1 MFLKKTFSLFFI
13 LIFLFSCSNEKKKV
27 DSILD
32 NTDQETQM
40 VAAYREGLEAVKKGD
55 VIFAAKKFNEAEILY
70 PQSIWA
76 SKASLMTSFAYYS
89 QNYYDDAIYNL
100 ERHLRNYP
108 KDKNLDYVHYLMAMC
123 YFEQLDDEKKDLKPL
138 VKSRE
143 EFEYV
148 IKHYP
153 NTDFAIDAKYKLG
166 LIVDILAAKEMY
178 IGRYYLKT
186 KKWAGAINR
195 FQNVVKN
202 YDQTIYVEEAL
213 HRLVEINYKI
223 GLVDEAEKIAS
234 VLGYNYGSGE
244 WYKNSY
250 KLFNKSYKIK
260 KINKKK
266 EESFIKKKFKSL
278 FE

>member
-13 LIFLFSCSNEKKKV
+13 LIFLFSCSKEKKKV

-40 VAAYREGLEAVKKGD
+40 VEAYREGLEAVKKGD

-138 VKSRE
+138 VRSRE

-166 LIVDILAAKEMY
+166 LILDILAAKEMY

>member
-1 MFLKKTFSLFFI
+1 MFLKKIFSLSII
-13 LIFLFSCSNEKKKV
+13 LIFFFSCSNEKKKV
-27 DSILD
+27 VPILD
-32 NTDQETQM
+32 EDQEVQM
-40 VAAYREGLEAVKKGD
+40 VEAYRQGIEAVKKGD
-55 VIFAAKKFNEAEILY
+55 VIFAAKKFNEAELLY
-70 PQSIWA
+70 PQSVWA

-100 ERHLRNYP
+100 KRHLKNYP
-108 KDKNLDYVHYLMAMC
+108 RDKNLDYVHYLMGMC

-138 VKSRE
+138 VKSRQ

-166 LIVDILAAKEMY
+166 LIVDMLAAKEMY
-178 IGRYYLKT
+178 IGRYYVKT
-186 KKWAGAINR
+186 QKWAGAINR

-202 YDQTIYVEEAL
+202 YDQTVYIEEAL

-223 GLVDEAEKIAS
+223 GLIEEARKIAS
-234 VLGYNYGSGE
+234 LLGYNYGSSE

-250 KLFNKSYKIK
+250 KVFNKTYKVK

>member
-40 VAAYREGLEAVKKGD
+40 VAAYREGLEAIKKGD

-138 VKSRE
+138 VRSRE

-266 EESFIKKKFKSL
+266 FKSL

>member
-40 VAAYREGLEAVKKGD
+40 VAAYREGLEAIKKGD

-138 VKSRE
+138 VRSRE

-166 LIVDILAAKEMY
+166 LILDILAAKEMY

>member
-1 MFLKKTFSLFFI
+1 MFLKKIFSLSII
-13 LIFLFSCSNEKKKV
+13 LIFFFSCSNEKKKV
-27 DSILD
+27 VPILD
-32 NTDQETQM
+32 NEDQEVQM
-40 VAAYREGLEAVKKGD
+40 VEAYRQGIEAIKKGD
-55 VIFAAKKFNEAEILY
+55 VIFAAKKFNEAELLY
-70 PQSIWA
+70 PQSVWA

-100 ERHLRNYP
+100 KRHLKNYP
-108 KDKNLDYVHYLMAMC
+108 RDKNLDYVHYLMGMC

-166 LIVDILAAKEMY
+166 LIVDMLAAKEMY
-178 IGRYYLKT
+178 IGRYYVKT
-186 KKWAGAINR
+186 EKWAGAINR

-202 YDQTIYVEEAL
+202 YDQTVYIEEAL

-223 GLVDEAEKIAS
+223 GLIEEAKKIAS
-234 VLGYNYGSGE
+234 LLGYNYGSSE

-250 KLFNKSYKIK
+250 KVFNKTYKVK

>member
-40 VAAYREGLEAVKKGD
+40 VEAYREGLEAVKKGD

-138 VKSRE
+138 VRSRE

-166 LIVDILAAKEMY
+166 LILDILAAKEMY

>member
-13 LIFLFSCSNEKKKV
+13 LIFLFSCSKEKKKV

-40 VAAYREGLEAVKKGD
+40 VEAYREGLEAVKKGD

-138 VKSRE
+138 VRSRE

-166 LIVDILAAKEMY
+166 LILDILAAKEMY

-223 GLVDEAEKIAS
+223 GLVEEAEKIAS

>member
-89 QNYYDDAIYNL
+89 QNYYADAIYNL

-138 VKSRE
+138 VRSRE

-166 LIVDILAAKEMY
+166 LILDILAAKEMY

-223 GLVDEAEKIAS
+223 GLVEEAEKIAS

>member
-1 MFLKKTFSLFFI
+1 MFLKKFFSLSII
-13 LIFLFSCSNEKKKV
+13 LIFFFSCSNEKKKV
-27 DSILD
+27 VPILD
-32 NTDQETQM
+32 NEDQEVQM
-40 VAAYREGLEAVKKGD
+40 VEAYRQGVEAIKKGD
-55 VIFAAKKFNEAEILY
+55 VIFAAKKFNEAELLY

-100 ERHLRNYP
+100 KRHLKNYP
-108 KDKNLDYVHYLMAMC
+108 RDKNLDYVHYLMGMC

-166 LIVDILAAKEMY
+166 LIVDMLAAKEMY
-178 IGRYYLKT
+178 IGRYYVKT
-186 KKWAGAINR
+186 QKWAGAINR

-202 YDQTIYVEEAL
+202 YEQTVYIEEAL

-223 GLVDEAEKIAS
+223 GLIEEARKIAS
-234 VLGYNYGSGE
+234 LLGYNYGSSE

-250 KLFNKSYKIK
+250 KVFNKTYKVK

>member
-40 VAAYREGLEAVKKGD
+40 VAAYREGLEAIKKGD

-138 VKSRE
+138 VRSRE

-202 YDQTIYVEEAL
+202 YDQTIYIEEAL

>member
-1 MFLKKTFSLFFI
+1 MFLKKTFFLFFI
-13 LIFLFSCSNEKKKV
+13 LVFFFSCSNEKKKV
-27 DSILD
+27 DTILD
-32 NTDQETQM
+32 NVDQETQM
-40 VAAYREGLEAVKKGD
+40 VEAYREGLEAIKKGD

-70 PQSIWA
+70 PQSVWA
-76 SKASLMTSFAYYS
+76 SKSSLMTSFAYYS
-89 QNYYDDAIYNL
+89 QNYYEDAIYNL

-108 KDKNLDYVHYLMAMC
+108 KDKNLDYVHYLMGMC
-123 YFEQLDDEKKDLKPL
+123 YFEQLDDEKKDLRPL
-138 VKSRE
+138 VKSRQ

-153 NTDFAIDAKYKLG
+153 NTDFAIDAKYKLS
-166 LIVDILAAKEMY
+166 LIVDMLAAKEMH

-195 FQNVVKN
+195 FQNVVEN
-202 YDQTIYVEEAL
+202 YDQTVYIEEAL
-213 HRLVEINYKI
+213 HRLIEINYKI

-250 KLFNKSYKIK
+250 KVFNKSYKIK
-260 KINKKK
+260 KIDKKK

>member
-40 VAAYREGLEAVKKGD
+40 VAAYREGLEAIKKGD

-138 VKSRE
+138 VRSRE